1 MVYLDYASTTPVLDE
16 IVDSYA
22 KLLKTDFANSAS
34 IHSLGLKVN
43 GYLEAARN
51 QILNLLKSNNEQF
64 IFTSGATE
72 SNNLAIKGFVYANKG
87 KGKHLITSAIE
98 HSSVLNVFKELEEQ
112 GFELTILPVNEQG
125 FVSKE
130 TLEKAIRKDTIL
142 VSIMSVNNETGIIQL
157 YKEYSRICRLNN
169 IAFHSDITQALGKI
183 ELDFTCYDLASFSAH
198 KIHGM
203 KGSGGLLKK
212 KKTRINPQ
220 ILGGGQEYGL
230 RSGTSNWPLDMI
242 LAKTVR
248 LALERLNN
256 SYSLARDLYLYL
268 YNEIQKMDN
277 IHINSLNDL
286 NYQSPYI
293 FNFSIPHR
301 QSEVIIHAL
310 EEHGYYVSSTSAC
323 GSKKDNYSK
332 VILQMSNNMDYANS
346 AIRVSISKDVK
357 KEELEGFINALKLVL
372 NERN

>member
-1 MVYLDYASTTPVLDE
+1 MVYLDYASTTPVLEE

-43 GYLEAARN
+43 GYLETARN
-51 QILNLLKSNNEQF
+51 QILNLLKSNSEQF

-72 SNNLAIKGFVYANKG
+72 SNNLAIKGYAYANKG
-87 KGKHLITSAIE
+87 KGKHLITSSIE
-98 HSSVLNVFKELEEQ
+98 HSSVLSVFKELEEQ
-112 GFELTILPVNEQG
+112 GFELTVLPCNENG
-125 FVSKE
+125 YVTKE
-130 TLEKAIRKDTIL
+130 TLERAIRKDTIL
-142 VSIMSVNNETGIIQL
+142 VSIMTVNNETGIIQP
-157 YKEYSRICRLNN
+157 YKDFSQVCRMNN
-169 IAFHSDITQALGKI
+169 VAFHSDITQALGKI
-183 ELDFTCYDLASFSAH
+183 ELDFNCFDLASFSAH

-212 KKTRINPQ
+212 KTVRIHPQ

-230 RSGTSNWPLDMI
+230 RSGTSNWPLDVI
-242 LAKTVR
+242 LAKTIR
-248 LALERLNN
+248 LALERLKS
-256 SYSLARDLYLYL
+256 SYSKAKDLYMYL
-268 YNEIQKMDN
+268 YSEIKTIEN
-277 IHINSLNDL
+277 IHINSLNDFEL
-286 NYQSPYI
+286 QSPYI
-293 FNFSIPHR
+293 FNFSILHR